1 MLSTILT
8 TLQSLI
14 SPSFVIASFFPMLAF
29 WLMNVA
35 MLYWICR
42 PFKELIARLGGASS
56 AIQNTMW
63 AGGFLIVTAMTAY
76 ILSALI
82 PKFQAWMEGKW
93 QWDTMVHW
101 FAPAQGRRLG
111 KIDEQIREVTRYRT
125 ELENKLEVWR
135 RRLQDA
141 AEWGRTHQ
149 PGHNTFTAE
158 DDAAEEVQKLV
169 RLSHA
174 NRRLDLSQV
183 ENAVVKLENVLR
195 ANDYNAPVP
204 KRGWPLAETFQKLQK
219 LVETAK
225 AREGHNHIRLQTE
238 SYFSFG
244 TQDLSPTKMGN
255 IANTI
260 QSYAIDRYNMN
271 LAVFWSR
278 LQNSVAGDKDFSSK
292 LESVR
297 TKLEFLIGC
306 SGLTAI
312 WGALWGALFLVFGYE
327 WIAFVCAAAGGP
339 LIAYIWYR
347 VATEHYKAYA
357 DVLRSS
363 VDLFRFGL
371 LKDLHLSLPADV
383 DAEKTL
389 WDQLHGLTAYYD
401 ENNLR
406 FDHPKS

>member
-8 TLQSLI
+8 TLQTLI

-29 WLMNVA
+29 WLMNAA
-35 MLYWICR
+35 MLYWIYR
-42 PFKELIARLGGASS
+42 PFRDLIVRLGGAGN
-56 AIQNTMW
+56 AIQNTLW
-63 AGGFLIVTAMTAY
+63 AGGFLIATAMTAY

-82 PKFQAWMEGKW
+82 SKFQALMEGKW
-93 QWDTMVHW
+93 QWDTMVYW
-101 FAPAQGRRLG
+101 FAPAQGRRLE
-111 KIDEQIREVTRYRT
+111 KIDRQIREVARYRT
-125 ELENKLEVWR
+125 ELENKTEVWR

-141 AEWGRTHQ
+141 AQWGRMRH
-149 PGHNTFTAE
+149 PGFNAFPSHDEA
-158 DDAAEEVQKLV
+158 VKRVGKLI
-169 RLSHA
+169 RLGHA
-174 NRRLDLSQV
+174 NRRLDLD
-183 ENAVVKLENVLR
+183 EIEKAVVELDRALR
-195 ANDYNAPVP
+195 ANDYDAPAP
-204 KRGWPLAETFQKLQK
+204 EGRLLTETFQEFIQLIA
-219 LVETAK
+219 TAQ
-225 AREGHNHIRLQTE
+225 ARENHNHIRLQTE

-244 TQDLSPTKMGN
+244 TQNLSPTKMGN

-278 LQNSVAGDKDFSSK
+278 LQHSVAGDKDFSSK

-306 SGLTAI
+306 SGLTAM
-312 WGALWGALFLVFGYE
+312 WGAFWAVVFLTFGYE
-327 WIAFVCAAAGGP
+327 WIAFLCAAAGGP
-339 LIAYIWYR
+339 LIAYLWYR
-347 VATEHYKAYA
+347 IATEHYKAYA

-371 LKDLHLSLPADV
+371 LKDLHLTLPEDV
-383 DAEKTL
+383 AAERAL
-389 WDQLHGLTAYYD
+389 WDQLHALTAYYD